1 MSRYALAYIRSL
13 PTVLFV
19 AAGCNSEEGVRA
31 FGQEAVRV
39 SLAGEA
45 AAESRHKAAS
55 SPDYFN
61 LRLGPSACAFSF
73 GVDWEAN
80 DNISF
85 ASADRKFDVIT
96 RPQLNTRIALGFSD
110 KNSVSL
116 ALGIGYSAY
125 ARNPEFNRLFI
136 TPGSELAFDLYA
148 GPFWINLHER
158 LSVSENEYADPTL
171 IGTADYSQLQNVVG
185 LGGTWDLNKLVVRS
199 GYDHANYVTLRGG
212 GIPEGQSDVLGF
224 SVGFRWGPAGVIG
237 AEGGGGLIE
246 YSGDDIPVPKAWDWN
261 VGTFWEA
268 QPTKYIS
275 LKIAAGYTVYAP
287 DNNAAQNVAE
297 EFTGVYARLGL
308 SHRVNRHLDYFLQA
322 ERSIN
327 FGFFSGTVDLYTGLL
342 EARWHLFQKLSL
354 STGFEFEHGKELT
367 AGCETFDRFGPRMS
381 LERPLT
387 SKMSAVLRYQ
397 YYQRQSNLAEGDYGV
412 NLVTLS
418 IVYRL

>member
-1 MSRYALAYIRSL
+1 L
-13 PTVLFV
+13 
-19 AAGCNSEEGVRA
+19 EQGVGA
-31 FGQEAVRV
+31 FGQEAVRM

-55 SPDYFN
+55 MPDYFN
-61 LRLGPSACAFSF
+61 LRLGPSAWAFNL

-96 RPQLNTRIALGFSD
+96 RPQLNTRMALGFSD
-110 KNSVSL
+110 KNSVNL
-116 ALGIGYSAY
+116 ALGTGYSAY

-148 GPFWINLHER
+148 GPFWINLHDR
-158 LSVSENEYADPTL
+158 LSVSENAYADPTV
-171 IGTADYSQLQNVVG
+171 IGTADYSQLQNVAG
-185 LGGTWDLNKLVVRS
+185 LSATWDLNKLVVRS
-199 GYDHANYVTLRGG
+199 GYDHANYVTLSGG
-212 GIPEGQSDVLGF
+212 GIPEGQSDVVGF
-224 SVGFRWGPAGVIG
+224 SAGYRREPAGVIG
-237 AEGGGGLIE
+237 VESGGGRIT
-246 YSGDDIPVPKAWDWN
+246 YSGNNIPVPKAWDWN

-275 LKIAAGYTVYAP
+275 LKAAAGYTVYTP
-287 DNNAAQNVAE
+287 ENNAAQNAAQ

-308 SHRVNRHLDYFLQA
+308 SHRVNRHLDYLLEA
-322 ERSIN
+322 GRSIN

-354 STGFEFEHGKELT
+354 STGFEFEHGTELT
-367 AGCETFDRFGPRMS
+367 AGGETFDRFGPRMS

-387 SKMSAVLRYQ
+387 SKMSGVLRYQ
-397 YYQRQSNLAEGDYGV
+397 YYQRQSDLAGGDYEV

-418 IVYRL
+418 IAYRL